1 LEITLTHV
9 VGLSAVAQVSET
21 LLGLR
26 GAADILG
33 LSTVRVRQFI
43 SGGRLPA
50 TKVSSTWII
59 KESDLL
65 AFAEHERGP
74 GRPRLYE
81 LIIDQT
87 EAHISVRGGRSTGIC
102 GSERCD
108 PVPPVREMSR
118 SSASVRSQI
127 LAWPRSELTWM

>member
-1 LEITLTHV
+1 
-9 VGLSAVAQVSET
+9 VAQVSET

-81 LIIDQT
+81 LIVDQT

-102 GSERCD
+102 GSERGA
-108 PVPPVREMSR
+108 VRR
-118 SSASVRSQI
+118 VFDRHADATRFRLCAKCRAQAPRYVVRYW
-127 LAWPRSELTWM
+127 LGRGAH